1 MCRWLRTYTFIKSKY
16 EDSPSDY
23 SIEKIL
29 KNKNLNY
36 VKQSFLKRGSDER
49 QYNSGV
55 DLGITILADQNSMS
69 FQSITHHWIILIL
82 FLSNIRTKFQ
92 YYERVYRVNS
102 ITIYPKTKVICEP
115 FLTKRN
121 LYPEVNIK
129 GRKFKN
135 KTKLILDFLQ
145 YSDGKTDITK
155 ISKKIKCKY
164 NEAKEIYN
172 YLTKIKLVE

>member
-1 MCRWLRTYTFIKSKY
+1 MK
-16 EDSPSDY
+16 E
-23 SIEKIL
+23 SIELI
-29 KNKNLNY
+29 
-36 VKQSFLKRGSDER
+36 QS
-49 QYNSGV
+49 
-55 DLGITILADQNSMS
+55 
-69 FQSITHHWIILIL
+69 
-82 FLSNIRTKFQ
+82 
-92 YYERVYRVNS
+92 
-102 ITIYPKTKVICEP
+102 TIYPKTKVICEP